1 MNRKIFG
8 IAVFLLF
15 VVFLSGC
22 GVENGIVP
30 PETAE
35 LNISIDPNPVPYSA
49 EDEEW
54 QYAMTISESNGVGV
68 TISSL
73 RFDLY
78 DSQEEELIFTETEIY
93 YEEDITDWFGTNYIP
108 AFSSIQDP
116 TFYTWEEEFSGNYD
130 IVTVSGT
137 DDNGNPVEATARI
150 DYLPQ

>member
-1 MNRKIFG
+1 
-8 IAVFLLF
+8 
-15 VVFLSGC
+15 
-22 GVENGIVP
+22 
-30 PETAE
+30 
-35 LNISIDPNPVPYSA
+35 
-49 EDEEW
+49 
-54 QYAMTISESNGVGV
+54 MTISESNGVGV

-116 TFYTWEEEFSGNYD
+116 TFYTWGEEFSGNYD
-130 IVTVSGT
+130 MVTVTGI

-150 DYLPQ
+150 DYLTQ